1 MKDFNRN
8 FQTFKTQATVPQT
21 HNLFGVPLYFFVQL
35 FVLLIFMFLLIL
47 QNVRFQIV
55 EKDIFDQV
63 KKKRKLEETILPLRL
78 ELRNLTR
85 NEILEELAEKKF
97 FLKPPKEEQ
106 LIQMEYIK

>member
-8 FQTFKTQATVPQT
+8 FQTFKTQKTGQKT

-63 KKKRKLEETILPLRL
+63 KKKRKLEENILPLRL